1 MVAKV
6 EFWIIC
12 VEINVDDIA
21 NGVLVAG
28 ASTAVAIVEVII
40 GKFDIKV
47 EL

>member
-6 EFWIIC
+6 EFWITS

-21 NGVLVAG
+21 NGVLVAS
-28 ASTAVAIVEVII
+28 ASTTVAIVEVII